1 MMRLKMAIVLLLVCV
16 LLGACAG
23 TPAPASP
30 SPGQTAPGSDA
41 ENPPAATPDGGQ
53 EAEEPEPTYGPEDY
67 PGQNIIR
74 DMYGD
79 MEERAEEYAPKV
91 TTLENGVQIQRTPTE
106 YYAGIY
112 HNPGATISYNTFYLD
127 ADNRGC
133 AACHADMN
141 ATLNNM
147 EYLHVDLSNSFG
159 IQTTV
164 GQCLDCHSYSPGY
177 VTEAYG
183 FGTLIHGLH
192 DKTNQAFKNMN
203 GDCWSCHSATG
214 NGEEMQLWDLT
225 KHDLLRGI
233 VDVENVA
240 GEFSADQNKVT
251 KAEDLFFFNWMYYE
265 NDYPR
270 YAAEYAD
277 APLDPEVF
285 DNWELTVQGH
295 VENPF
300 TAKLTD
306 LIDEGLSVTTT
317 LTMHC
322 TINPSGGPLIGNC
335 EIKGIPLKTLLER
348 AGVKPGATVL
358 LPVATDGF
366 AIPIMMDHLD
376 EHEAY
381 VVYEIDGQ
389 RLSHAHGYP
398 AQLWVGS
405 GSAAEFV
412 KQISVF
418 EVLNEPQENY
428 YMYLGWELEEGGYT
442 NKPNVGIFDVQE
454 GQIIPAGQPFTFSG
468 YADAFD
474 QKVAKIEFSMD
485 RGATWTSYDI
495 SGLNP
500 DIWVNW
506 HFTFTPEEPGAY
518 VLKVRAV
525 TDAGLVSNTP
535 GEIMVNAK

>member
-1 MMRLKMAIVLLLVCV
+1 
-16 LLGACAG
+16 
-23 TPAPASP
+23 
-30 SPGQTAPGSDA
+30 
-41 ENPPAATPDGGQ
+41 
-53 EAEEPEPTYGPEDY
+53 
-67 PGQNIIR
+67 
-74 DMYGD
+74 
-79 MEERAEEYAPKV
+79 
-91 TTLENGVQIQRTPTE
+91 
-106 YYAGIY
+106 
-112 HNPGATISYNTFYLD
+112 
-127 ADNRGC
+127 
-133 AACHADMN
+133 MN

-277 APLDPEVF
+277 APSIPKF
-285 DNWELTVQGH
+285 LTIGAHGAGSCGKSLHGQADRPDRRGPFRHHHPDHALHDQPLRRPADRQLRNQGH
-295 VENPF
+295 SAED
-300 TAKLTD
+300 AAGARGR
-306 LIDEGLSVTTT
+306 EA
-317 LTMHC
+317 
-322 TINPSGGPLIGNC
+322 GGH
-335 EIKGIPLKTLLER
+335 GIA
-348 AGVKPGATVL
+348 AGR
-358 LPVATDGF
+358 DGRLRH
-366 AIPIMMDHLD
+366 PDHDGPLD

-428 YMYLGWELEEGGYT
+428 YMYLGWESEGGYT

-474 QKVAKIEFSMD
+474 QRWQDRILHG